1 MSLKFPKLK
10 AANCIVAFLSS
21 ALQAF
26 GMYNIHALSGV
37 TEGGVL
43 GATLLFDHWFGLSPA
58 VSSFVLN
65 IACYALGWKTLGR
78 SFIAYSAIA
87 ACGYSASYAVCE
99 LFPPLW
105 PEIASLPLLASVA
118 GALFIGVGAG
128 LCVRAGGATTG
139 DDALAMSLS
148 LQNTMANF
156 AGGVLVLFLKPFK
169 AGDYIV
175 TKDGE
180 GTVESIGLVYTTLL
194 TIENKR
200 IVIPNSSISNSP
212 ITNSTGEEKKK
223 LVLNI
228 GIGYSADL
236 KKAKEI
242 LRRLFEEHPAIL
254 KEDGI
259 LVVVDSLG
267 ESSVNLSV
275 RGWTLTEEYWTA
287 RWELTEAVKL
297 AFDEEGIEIPYN
309 YLNVHLT
316 EKQKQSG
323 QA

>member
-1 MSLKFPKLK
+1 MIAKKEIKAEKMSLKFPKLK

-65 IACYALGWKTLGR
+65 IACYALGWKTLGK

-128 LCVRAGGATTG
+128 LCVRAFMVAEELGIKSSSLVTIAGAVT
-139 DDALAMSLS
+139 LAMSLS
-148 LQNTMANF
+148 HLTKIPIQWIYLTSDLI
-156 AGGVLVLFLKPFK
+156 VLGLSLT
-169 AGDYIV
+169 YIPV
-175 TKDGE
+175 
-180 GTVESIGLVYTTLL
+180 
-194 TIENKR
+194 R
-200 IVIPNSSISNSP
+200 R
-212 ITNSTGEEKKK
+212 
-223 LVLNI
+223 
-228 GIGYSADL
+228 IGYSL
-236 KKAKEI
+236 LTVI
-242 LRRLFEEHPAIL
+242 L
-254 KEDGI
+254 
-259 LVVVDSLG
+259 
-267 ESSVNLSV
+267 
-275 RGWTLTEEYWTA
+275 
-287 RWELTEAVKL
+287 
-297 AFDEEGIEIPYN
+297 
-309 YLNVHLT
+309 
-316 EKQKQSG
+316 SG
-323 QA
+323 QLIGLMQRIRLRPEPKRAA